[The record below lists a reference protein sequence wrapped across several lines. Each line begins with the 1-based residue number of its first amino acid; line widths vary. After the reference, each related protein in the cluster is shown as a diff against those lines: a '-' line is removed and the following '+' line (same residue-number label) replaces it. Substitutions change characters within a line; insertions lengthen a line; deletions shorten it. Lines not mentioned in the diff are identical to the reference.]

1 MQWKCAAVQ
10 EKAAA
15 HWNEKPDPIA
25 IKLLKLWG
33 NARIIKDMIEGRR
46 VFTDATHSSIRGCK
60 NSIARLATGSRAT
73 WALENE
79 EEQNKVGSS
88 GIYKRRY
95 RWNERNLMQESSENR
110 QSVYYRYGAD
120 GQRALK
126 SSNQSETLYFNTMW
140 SRLHNSSAYNMVANR
155 FVNPATGRFITNT
168 SGYRNYL
175 LRPVTGITYSI
186 GSNIYSSKKN

>member
-1 MQWKCAAVQ
+1 MRR
-10 EKAAA
+10 KAAA
-15 HWNEKPDPIA
+15 HWNEKPDPLA
-25 IKLLKLWG
+25 TKPLQLKG
-33 NARIIKDMIEGRR
+33 VARIIKDMAESRR
-46 VFTDATHSSIRGCK
+46 VFTDATHSSSRGCK

-79 EEQNKVGSS
+79 DEQNKVASS
-88 GIYKRRY
+88 SVYKRRY

-140 SRLHNSSAYNMVANR
+140 SWLHNSSAYNTER
-155 FVNPATGRFITNT
+155 ESKHI
-168 SGYRNYL
+168 YL
-175 LRPVTGITYSI
+175 GSERLVTRT
-186 GSNIYSSKKN
+186 K